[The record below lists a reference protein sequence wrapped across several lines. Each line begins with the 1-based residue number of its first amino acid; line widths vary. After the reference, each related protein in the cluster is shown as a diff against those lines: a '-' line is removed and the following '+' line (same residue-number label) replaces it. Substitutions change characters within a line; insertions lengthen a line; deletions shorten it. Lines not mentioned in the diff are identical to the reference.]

1 MDLSGLLITA
11 RLVQGTSEWSTQSL
25 LHVATAIAQEAN
37 KIRGLT
43 DNDKVTLTCKV
54 LKSLLNEEETKQ
66 LDALKE
72 DPTKQTVVTALFDG
86 LEKVVD
92 EVVPV
97 TLELTISAAN
107 GKLNL
112 AQAKKSL
119 WARVVSCFFPKGTNA
134 ENVSISQL
142 FSSVEER
149 AVEFAEK
156 KASAVLA
163 LGVAKVTSGD
173 LPTSVEDAVKDVIDT
188 VASSDVVVVA
198 APVAVATPVAAP
210 SPAPS
215 PVAVAP
221 APAE

>member
-43 DNDKVTLTCKV
+43 DTDKVTLTCKV
-54 LKSLLNEEETKQ
+54 LKSLLNEEETKK

-72 DPTKQTVVTALFDG
+72 DPAKQAVVTAVFDG

-97 TLELTISAAN
+97 TLELTISAAS
-107 GKLNL
+107 GKFNL

-134 ENVSISQL
+134 DSVSISQL

-173 LPTSVEDAVKDVIDT
+173 LPSSIEDAVKDVID
-188 VASSDVVVVA
+188 VVVA
-198 APVAVATPVAAP
+198 DAPAASDAPVVA
-210 SPAPS
+210 S
-215 PVAVAP
+215 VAP
-221 APAE
+221 VVASDAPDAPVPA